1 MLLYSAL
8 LRLYPKSFR
17 LEYGAEMRAVFA
29 ARRRDA
35 GSLPGVAALWLETIP
50 DILLSAAASHW
61 DIARQDLRYTAR
73 TLRRAPGFTL
83 TAVLV
88 SALGIGAT
96 TAAFTLMDHVLLR
109 PLPFPDQDR
118 LVKLWENHTL
128 NGNYWDIAPANYRDW
143 KQASKSYESM
153 GAYRQQAVDLVG
165 QGEPVRLEGASVTWE
180 VFPMLG
186 VRPLLGRYFQQS
198 DDNTGALGTVV
209 LSHALWQTQFGGDT
223 GVIGRKVSLDGA
235 PYTVIGVMPRGF
247 YLPARDALFW
257 TAMRFEPAD
266 FEDRENT
273 YIFGLAKL
281 KPGVSAQQAQV
292 EISGISGQLAR
303 EYPKQL
309 TNIGAKVLPMR
320 DEVSNRSVLMLKTLL
335 GAAFCV
341 LLVACTNLANLLI
354 ARSLSRRRELAVRT
368 AMGAGRERLVRQ
380 MLTESLLLSLA
391 GGGLGV
397 LFGVTAL
404 PLLSRLVPNSLP
416 IAEVPSVDLRVL
428 GFAALL
434 TLLTGLAFGLAPAL
448 RLSRRDDASDLR
460 EGSRSGVGGR
470 KERLRSML
478 VVAEVAGCIVLLV
491 SSGLLMRALWRVQ
504 ATDPGFRAENVL
516 TLRTALP
523 MPRYQDRAPREEF
536 YTRVLGAVRQVPG
549 VTAAAYTSFLP
560 IVVRGGVW
568 PVEIPGRL
576 QDGANRLNAS
586 LRFVTPGFFSA
597 MQIPLR
603 LGRDVSEQDRF
614 DRPFV
619 AVVSASF
626 VRQFFSGENPI
637 GRHIQFGNH
646 DREIVGVV
654 GDVRVRGLEQESE
667 PQVYLSY
674 YQHDQVSIWYAPKDL
689 VVRSTLPTEA
699 LATTLRRIIREV
711 NPEQSVS
718 DMQTL
723 TEVVET
729 QTSSRAVQL
738 RVLGAFALVSF
749 LLAAIGIH
757 GLLAFNVSSRMQ
769 EIGVRMALGAR
780 SGEIARMILK
790 QGAVLAAVGVVV
802 GVSLAYGAGLLLQS
816 LLSGVE
822 PGDGPTML
830 AAVGLAAL
838 MTIGS
843 GAIPAWRAARVD
855 PTTAIRAE

>member
-1 MLLYSAL
+1 MRLYSAL

-35 GSLPGVAALWLETIP
+35 GSLLGIAGLWLETIP
-50 DILLSAAASHW
+50 DVLQSAAGAHW
-61 DIARQDLRYTAR
+61 DIARQDLRYAAR

-96 TAAFTLMDHVLLR
+96 TAAFTLLDHVLLR

-118 LVKLWENHTL
+118 LVKLWENHTI
-128 NGNYWDIAPANYRDW
+128 NGNFWDIAPANYRDW
-143 KQASKSYESM
+143 KRESKSYEGM

-165 QGEPVRLEGASVTWE
+165 RDDPVRLEGAAVTWE
-180 VFPMLG
+180 VFPLLG
-186 VRPLLGRYFQQS
+186 VQPLMGRFFQQS
-198 DDNTGALGTVV
+198 DDTTGAAGAVV
-209 LSHALWQTQFGGDT
+209 LSYTLWQGQFGGDAS
-223 GVIGRKVSLDGA
+223 VLGRKVLLDGA
-235 PYTVIGVMPRGF
+235 PYNVIGVMPRGF
-247 YLPARDALFW
+247 YVPSREALFW
-257 TAMRFEPAD
+257 TAMRFEPED

-273 YIFGLAKL
+273 YIYGLAKL
-281 KPGVSAQQAQV
+281 RPGVSARQAQV
-292 EISGISGQLAR
+292 ELSGISGQLAR
-303 EYPKQL
+303 EYPKEL
-309 TNIGAKVLPMR
+309 THIGAKVLPLR
-320 DEVSNRSVLMLKTLL
+320 DDVSNSSVLMLRTLL

-354 ARSLSRRRELAVRT
+354 ARSLGRRRELAVRT

-391 GGGLGV
+391 GGGLGI
-397 LFGVTAL
+397 LMGTTTL
-404 PLLSRLVPNSLP
+404 PLLARLVPNSLP

-434 TLLTGLAFGLAPAL
+434 TLFTGLAFGLLPAL
-448 RLSRRDDASDLR
+448 RLSRQEDSKDLR
-460 EGSRSGVGGR
+460 EGSRSGIGGR
-470 KERLRSML
+470 KERLRSTL
-478 VVAEVAGCIVLLV
+478 VVVEVAGSIVLLV
-491 SSGLLMRALWRVQ
+491 ASGLLMRALWRVQ
-504 ATDPGFRAENVL
+504 ATDPGFRAQNVL
-516 TLRTALP
+516 TLRSALP
-523 MPRYQDRAPREEF
+523 MPRYRSRAAREEF
-536 YTRVLGAVRQVPG
+536 YTRVLGEVRQIPG
-549 VTAAAYTSFLP
+549 VAGAAYTSFLP
-560 IVVRGGVW
+560 IVLRGGVW
-568 PVEIPGRL
+568 PVEIAGRL

-586 LRFVTPGFFSA
+586 LRFVTPGYFA
-597 MQIPLR
+597 TMRIPLR
-603 LGRDVSEQDRF
+603 LGRDVSDQDRF
-614 DRPFV
+614 DKPFV

-626 VRQFFSGENPI
+626 VRRYFPDENPI
-637 GRHIQFGNH
+637 GRHFEFGNH
-646 DREIVGVV
+646 DRAIVGVV

-674 YQHDQVSIWYAPKDL
+674 YQHDQVSTWYAPKDL
-689 VVRSTLPTEA
+689 VVRSTLPTET
-699 LATTLRRIIREV
+699 LANTLRRIIHQV

-718 DMQTL
+718 DLQTL
-723 TEVVET
+723 TEVVEA
-729 QTSSRAVQL
+729 QTLSRAVQL

-757 GLLAFNVSSRMQ
+757 GLLAFNVSSRLQ
-769 EIGVRMALGAR
+769 EIGVRMALGAK
-780 SGEIARMILK
+780 SGDIAGMILR
-790 QGAVLAAVGVVV
+790 QGAGLAAVGIVV
-802 GVSLAYGAGLLLQS
+802 GVALAYGAGVLLRS

-830 AAVGLAAL
+830 AAVGLSAL

>member
-1 MLLYSAL
+1 MRLYSAL

-35 GSLPGVAALWLETIP
+35 GSPVGVAALWLETIP
-50 DILLSAAASHW
+50 DVLLSAAATHW
-61 DIARQDLRYTAR
+61 DIARQDLRYAAR
-73 TLRRAPGFTL
+73 TLRRAPGFTM

-88 SALGIGAT
+88 SALGICAT
-96 TAAFTLMDHVLLR
+96 TAAFTLLDHVLLR

-118 LVKLWENHTL
+118 LVKLWENHTV
-128 NGNYWDIAPANYRDW
+128 NGNFWDIAPANYRDW
-143 KQASKSYESM
+143 KRESKSYVSM
-153 GAYRQQAVDLVG
+153 GAYRGLSADLIG
-165 QGEPVRLEGASVTWE
+165 QGDPVRLEGASVTWE
-180 VFPMLG
+180 MFPLLG
-186 VRPLLGRYFQQS
+186 VQPLMGRYFQQS
-198 DDNTGALGTVV
+198 DDVTGATGTVV
-209 LSHALWQTQFGGDT
+209 LSHTLWRSLFGGDA

-247 YLPARDALFW
+247 YLPSREALFW
-257 TAMRFEPAD
+257 TAMRFVPED
-266 FEDRENT
+266 FEDRQNT
-273 YIFGLAKL
+273 YLYALARL
-281 KPGVSAQQAQV
+281 KPGASVQQAQV
-292 EISGISGQLAR
+292 ELAGISGQLSR
-303 EYPKQL
+303 EFPKKL
-309 TNIGAKVLPMR
+309 ANIGATVLPMR
-320 DEVSNRSVLMLKTLL
+320 EQVSDRSVMMLRTLL

-368 AMGAGRERLVRQ
+368 AMGAGRERLIQQ

-397 LFGVTAL
+397 VIGITAL
-404 PLLSRLVPNSLP
+404 PLLARLVPNSLP
-416 IAEVPSVDLRVL
+416 IAEVPSVDVRVL

-434 TLLTGLAFGLAPAL
+434 TVLTGLAFGLAPAL
-448 RLSRRDDASDLR
+448 RLSRREDSSKLR

-478 VVAEVAGCIVLLV
+478 VVAEVAGSIVLVV
-491 SSGLLMRALWRVQ
+491 SSGLLLRALWRVQ
-504 ATDPGFRAENVL
+504 ATDPGFRTENVL
-516 TLRTALP
+516 SLRTSLP
-523 MPRYQDRAPREEF
+523 MPRYENRSVREAF
-536 YTRVLGAVRQVPG
+536 YAQVLGAVRQIPG
-549 VTAAAYTSFLP
+549 VTGAAYTSFLP
-560 IVVRGGVW
+560 MVHRGGVW
-568 PVEIPGRL
+568 PVEIAGRL

-586 LRFVTPGFFSA
+586 LRFVTPGFFST

-614 DRPFV
+614 DMPFV

-626 VRQFFSGENPI
+626 ARRYFPGENPI
-637 GRHIQFGNH
+637 GRHFQFGNH

-674 YQHDQVSIWYAPKDL
+674 YQHDQVSTWYAPKDL
-689 VVRSTLPTEA
+689 VVRSTMPTET
-699 LATTLRRIIREV
+699 LANTLRRIIREV

-718 DMQTL
+718 DLQTL
-723 TEVVET
+723 TEVVEA
-729 QTSSRAVQL
+729 QTLSRAVQL

-780 SGEIARMILK
+780 SGDIGRMILR
-790 QGAVLAAVGVVV
+790 QGAELAAVGVVF
-802 GVSLAYGAGLLLQS
+802 GVSLAYGAGLLLRS